1 MEKGCSWNLLMNWFQ
16 RDINMNITHFEQ
28 NPPTNTKTYDQ
39 KQPNTQPSP
48 SLSLLVS
55 WNQKTPREK
64 EWGTPSVP
72 EQTHRDM
79 STEIPSEDKTVL
91 ELTQFHLSLEVRS
104 AIQSLSTQMKC
115 SPEETL
121 EMSLREH
128 FCLPRPQRWIR
139 ESWVQGVVVLEG
151 EWNGELNSFRC

>member
-1 MEKGCSWNLLMNWFQ
+1 
-16 RDINMNITHFEQ
+16 
-28 NPPTNTKTYDQ
+28 
-39 KQPNTQPSP
+39 
-48 SLSLLVS
+48 
-55 WNQKTPREK
+55 
-64 EWGTPSVP
+64 
-72 EQTHRDM
+72 M
-79 STEIPSEDKTVL
+79 STEIPSEDETVL

-139 ESWVQGVVVLEG
+139 ESWVHGGVVYEG
-151 EWNGELNSFRC
+151 E